1 MVTYTAYEL
10 VNIPERSIYRVPAP
24 GMTVVS
30 LADHEAALK
39 AAQHMDDLLEQD
51 GRTDDQVWEHI
62 DWCRQQAE
70 AVR

>member
-1 MVTYTAYEL
+1 MLDNNELFKSHSDLRNELAMVK
-10 VNIPERSIYRVPAP
+10 
-24 GMTVVS
+24 
-30 LADHEAALK
+30 ADHEAALK